1 MGHKKGDWLR
11 TSGKW
16 QQGLKIEMKLSGFK
30 RRMCQD
36 GSHFP
41 QQKGW
46 IGAKWHE

>member
-1 MGHKKGDWLR
+1 MTWGTRNEIELR

-16 QQGLKIEMKLSGFK
+16 QQALKIEMKLSGFK

-41 QQKGW
+41 QQKG
-46 IGAKWHE
+46 